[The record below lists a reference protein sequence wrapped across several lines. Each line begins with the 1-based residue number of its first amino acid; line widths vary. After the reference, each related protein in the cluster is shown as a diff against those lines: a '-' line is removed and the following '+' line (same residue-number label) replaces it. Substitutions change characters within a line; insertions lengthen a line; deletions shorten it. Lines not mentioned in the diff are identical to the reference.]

1 MNNNLL
7 NLNEVLSIMVNNYA
21 NRPSQSNLEYVVNSQ
36 GKKVKNLAYNPTRKS
51 NLNTARTIVT
61 PTTTIQKHYPQLQQL
76 NTLLYGLHPDQV
88 KSTREDYAQALNHT
102 TACSNHYL
110 TDIEKEENI
119 EVSNYLFY
127 ARGIL
132 SEAPTTLS
140 DRARKIRQEKLEII
154 YDNIYPVQGVIWK
167 GVPTKQ
173 YKDTEYDGFKDYFSK
188 PKQLDNYVEKNIDTI
203 VKDNKWS
210 SYSMSPGVALSFSYG
225 LKRSMDRYGLS
236 KASHMIDEG
245 IYDGVLIAQVNPEG
259 YSFHYPDKDKNITV
273 DNDNNEYEVL
283 LPPQEN
289 TIIDIIPTDKSP
301 VRKPI
306 IIVK

>member
-1 MNNNLL
+1 MANQ
-7 NLNEVLSIMVNNYA
+7 YA
-21 NRPSQSNLEYVVNSQ
+21 NRPSQSNLEYVINSQ
-36 GKKVKNLAYNPTRKS
+36 GKKVKNLAYNPTRKTTM
-51 NLNTARTIVT
+51 NTTSSIT

-76 NTLLYGLHPDQV
+76 HNTLYGLHPGQV
-88 KSTREDYAQALNHT
+88 TSSREDYAQLLNHT
-102 TACSNHYL
+102 TAHSTQEF
-110 TDIEKEENI
+110 TDIDIEENTEI
-119 EVSNYLFY
+119 SNYLFMS
-127 ARGIL
+127 GDIL
-132 SEAPTTLS
+132 NDDPTTLS

-154 YDNIYPVQGVIWK
+154 YDNIYPVQGVIWR
-167 GVPTKQ
+167 GIPTKQ
-173 YKDTEYDGFKDYFSK
+173 YTDTEYDGFRDYFSK
-188 PKQLDNYVEKNIDTI
+188 PQHLDDYVEKHSDSLIKN
-203 VKDNKWS
+203 NRWS

-225 LKRSMDRYGLS
+225 LKRSMDKYGLS
-236 KASHMIDEG
+236 KTSHMIDEG

-306 IIVK
+306 IILK